1 MCALRTLV
9 IHDES
14 ISFSQEAIELEERQ
28 QAELLQ
34 HFRRTRNAEVIELN
48 ESLLVRDGPGGWK
61 LTV

>member
-9 IHDES
+9 IRDES
-14 ISFSQEAIELEERQ
+14 ISFSQEVIELEERQ

-34 HFRRTRNAEVIELN
+34 HFRQTRNAEVIELN

>member
-1 MCALRTLV
+1 MCVLRTLV
-9 IHDES
+9 ICDES
-14 ISFSQEAIELEERQ
+14 ILFSQEVIELEERQ

-34 HFRRTRNAEVIELN
+34 HFRWTRNAEVIELN